1 MDPEPRDPEDFHK
14 IWTTSGS
21 TNRTDR
27 KILDEFADEDK
38 YRKGWRSRE
47 TCFCLSFYDVIFREA
62 YKETHIRAA
71 IYWEL

>member
-47 TCFCLSFYDVIFREA
+47 TCFCLSF
-62 YKETHIRAA
+62 
-71 IYWEL
+71 